1 MQCVHYKKLASAYYD
16 HQLSPAMQR
25 ALKQHTSRCRACRE
39 YLAQIQAVASSLARL
54 SSPDVPADLVERTI
68 VAFKEL
74 RYEPK
79 PTLWRS
85 LVNFAFLHSRLVS
98 TVCSFFITIVCSW
111 AILGQFKP
119 IPIHLISTASFVQLP
134 QAQFDQVN
142 GRDES
147 LPRAGS
153 YAFPRV
159 QRGSQID
166 VPSGGLPASSFVV
179 LAYIGSDG
187 RASLIKVLDPP
198 STPQLAARVQGALN
212 NLRFRPA
219 LADGRPVPTQLVLV
233 VEQIDVRG

>member
-1 MQCVHYKKLASAYYD
+1 MQCVQYKKLASAYHD
-16 HQLSPAMQR
+16 RQLDPAMQR
-25 ALKQHTSRCRACRE
+25 TLKQHMSHCRACRE
-39 YLAQIQAVASSLARL
+39 YLAQLQAVADRLARL
-54 SSPDVPADLVERTI
+54 SAPSLPTDFVERTV

-85 LVNFAFLHSRLVS
+85 LVNFAFIHSRLVS
-98 TVCSFFITIVCSW
+98 TVCSFLITILCSG

-119 IPIHLISTASFVQLP
+119 IPLNVVSTAGFVQLT

-142 GRDES
+142 GRDDS

-166 VPSGGLPASSFVV
+166 LASVGLPAASIVV
-179 LAYIGSDG
+179 LAYVRSDG
-187 RASLIKVLDPP
+187 RASLIEVLDPP
-198 STPQLAARVQGALN
+198 SSPQLVARVQGALS